1 MSEQPTTG
9 PAAAPAAYP
18 LMTRVAGEA
27 AGTFILV
34 FIGLGAL
41 LYSGTLREV
50 DPLINA
56 LAFGVAFAAAIAL
69 FARVSGGHIN
79 PAISL
84 GAAVKGQLGWGD
96 LPAYWLGQLVGAIA
110 AAAVLFATL
119 PAGLATQVGASDQ
132 ALFSQAANTFGDQ
145 SYLAQ
150 ISGGQMSFGLVQVLL
165 LEAVGAAV
173 LTAVVL
179 ATSHR
184 GRTHVAPVAAG
195 LTLTGLI
202 LALDP
207 VTGGGLNPARS
218 TAAAIFAEPA
228 VLGQLWLFWLAPMIG
243 GGVAGLAYLLFA
255 PTPEMALVEEDD
267 WAGDD
272 DWAGA
277 EEVPD
282 AEEVS
287 GAAALPD
294 LDAGERT
301 TMEFDPDD
309 AEPVAQVD
317 VDEDE
322 FGDAGADPGRRG

>member
-1 MSEQPTTG
+1 M
-9 PAAAPAAYP
+9 
-18 LMTRVAGEA
+18 
-27 AGTFILV
+27 
-34 FIGLGAL
+34 
-41 LYSGTLREV
+41 
-50 DPLINA
+50 
-56 LAFGVAFAAAIAL
+56 
-69 FARVSGGHIN
+69 
-79 PAISL
+79 
-84 GAAVKGQLGWGD
+84 
-96 LPAYWLGQLVGAIA
+96 
-110 AAAVLFATL
+110 
-119 PAGLATQVGASDQ
+119 
-132 ALFSQAANTFGDQ
+132 FSQAANTFGDQ

-272 DWAGA
+272 DWA

-282 AEEVS
+282 TEEVS
-287 GAAALPD
+287 SAAALPD
-294 LDAGERT
+294 LDAEERT
-301 TMEFDPDD
+301 TVEFDPDD